1 MPPFAAAVTTVAAAV
16 PQLDVQSEAV
26 LPVSSQLTAVA
37 FSDKGASNAFSCMK
51 RWHMGMAPTESA
63 MTLCIRLEP
72 ASCTS
77 FTLSTHGALDQ
88 LCALMR

>member
-26 LPVSSQLTAVA
+26 LPVSLQLTFA
-37 FSDKGASNAFSCMK
+37 FADKGASNAFGCMK